1 MTKEL
6 YNWLELRFRQ
16 DNHPKYTRY
25 FEEWISN
32 ITDGQILGFS
42 KQMYNDKNKVYSTSI
57 GH

>member
-32 ITDGQILGFS
+32 ITDDQILGFS
-42 KQMYNDKNKVYSTSI
+42 KQMGGSLPVDEFYF
-57 GH
+57 